1 MALNVKINFEDCYE
15 INSISNDL
23 SLFEFNTF
31 LINDEE
37 VSLGIKINSES
48 HAFLPDVFNL
58 AFGPLNEH
66 KKIDD
71 KVKLHHKNHSK
82 VFSTIVFAA
91 FTFLEGNKDKYLG
104 IDGSN
109 NARAYMYYR
118 CIQNNFDYLSDIF
131 DIYGVNY
138 YVRILRK
145 IKDEDFTYPIDEDD
159 IKPFIEKID
168 KNIKIQAD
176 KLYNYFIFK
185 LKSVN

>member
-1 MALNVKINFEDCYE
+1 MALNVKINFDECYE
-15 INSISNDL
+15 IKTISKDL
-23 SLFEFNTF
+23 SFFEFNTF
-31 LINDEE
+31 LINDDE
-37 VSLGIKINSES
+37 VMLGIKISSES

-58 AFGPLNEH
+58 AFGPFNER
-66 KKIDD
+66 KEIDD
-71 KVKLHHKNHSK
+71 KVKFQHKNHSR

-91 FTFLEGNKDKYLG
+91 FTFLEENKHKYLG

-138 YVRILRK
+138 YVRVLRK
-145 IKDEDFTYPIDEDD
+145 IKDEDYTYPIDEED

-168 KNIKIQAD
+168 SNVSIQSE

-185 LKSVN
+185 LKS

>member
-1 MALNVKINFEDCYE
+1 MALNVKINFDDCYE
-15 INSISNDL
+15 INTISNDL
-23 SLFEFNTF
+23 SFFEFNTY
-31 LINDEE
+31 LINDDE
-37 VSLGIKINSES
+37 VSLGIKISTES

-58 AFGPLNEH
+58 AFGPLNEN
-66 KKIDD
+66 KGIDD

-91 FTFLEGNKDKYLG
+91 FTFLEENKDKYLG

-145 IKDEDFTYPIDEDD
+145 IKDEDFTYPIDEED
-159 IKPFIEKID
+159 IKPFIDKID
-168 KNIKIQAD
+168 KNETIQAD

-185 LKSVN
+185 SKS

>member
-1 MALNVKINFEDCYE
+1 MALNVKINFDDCYE
-15 INSISNDL
+15 INSISSDL

-31 LINDEE
+31 LINDNE
-37 VSLGIKINSES
+37 VALGVKISSES
-48 HAFLPDVFNL
+48 HTFLPDVFNL
-58 AFGPLNEH
+58 AFGPLKAH
-66 KKIDD
+66 KEIDD
-71 KVKLHHKNHSK
+71 KIKLQHKNHSK

-91 FTFLEGNKDKYLG
+91 FTFLEENKDKYLG

-118 CIQNNFDYLSDIF
+118 CIQNNYDYLSDLF

-145 IKDEDFTYPIDEDD
+145 IKDEDFTYPIDADD

-168 KNIKIQAD
+168 KNVTVQSD
-176 KLYNYFIFK
+176 KMYNYFIFR
-185 LKSVN
+185 LKA